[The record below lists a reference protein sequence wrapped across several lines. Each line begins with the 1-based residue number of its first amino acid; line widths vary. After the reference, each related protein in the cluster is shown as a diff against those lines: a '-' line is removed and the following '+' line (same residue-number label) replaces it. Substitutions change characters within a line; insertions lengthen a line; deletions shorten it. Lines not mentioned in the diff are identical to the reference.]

1 MSSGVKLSGD
11 KYSLIKVYSI
21 GINKDSCF
29 LYINFD
35 YAIFHSQEIL
45 KYPLAYNA
53 IDKNYNVNRISN
65 NGDYMVENG
74 RPRYDIS
81 FVVL

>member
-1 MSSGVKLSGD
+1 MNSGVKLFWD
-11 KYSLIKVYSI
+11 KYGFMEVYAI
-21 GINKDSCF
+21 GVNKDSSF
-29 LYINFD
+29 SYINFD
-35 YAIFHSQEIL
+35 YAIFYSQEIL